1 MEDRIVEARQTK
13 RHRLSANLCF
23 LSRHKPWPG
32 SKYALVGQKIVFYQ
46 WAKMSNNFQPFAR
59 EIVKHP
65 EFQEEEKTSSVSQL
79 YMCSWIERLSI
90 LSGLNQFS

>member
-13 RHRLSANLCF
+13 RHRLSNNLYF

-46 WAKMSNNFQPFAR
+46 
-59 EIVKHP
+59 
-65 EFQEEEKTSSVSQL
+65 
-79 YMCSWIERLSI
+79 
-90 LSGLNQFS
+90 